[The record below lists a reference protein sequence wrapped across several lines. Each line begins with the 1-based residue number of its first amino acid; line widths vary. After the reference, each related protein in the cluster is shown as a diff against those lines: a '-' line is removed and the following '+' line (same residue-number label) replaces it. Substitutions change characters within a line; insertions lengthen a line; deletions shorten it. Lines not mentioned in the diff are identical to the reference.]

1 MEFEAYSHRN
11 GLLVLTH
18 DEKCLPLWNEIKDI
32 IDNITEKDII
42 NLHFNSY
49 INKQKSISVALN
61 ILFKQRFITNRW
73 LKEPYIFND
82 SKYKNKNWRL
92 DFAKE
97 PVSIEV
103 AFNHSGSAAWNLMK
117 PVIASEL
124 NHVQKAVQTKI
135 GVIICAMDEM
145 RSVGGFDNA
154 VGTYEKYIDYL
165 TPLRVQLT
173 TPLVIVGLKKPK
185 SFEIKTYKV
194 SANKTLGKIYL
205 QPKNV
210 ELKRITRNG
219 KYLVKSNYRFYQG
232 SLTPVLSMRTKF
244 KRLL

>member
-11 GLLVLTH
+11 GLLVMAH
-18 DEKCLPLWNEIKDI
+18 DTDCLPLWNEIKDI

-42 NLHFNSY
+42 NLHFTSY
-49 INKQKSISVALN
+49 INKQKSISMALN
-61 ILFKQRFITNRW
+61 VLLKQRFMANRW

-82 SKYKNKNWRL
+82 SRYKNKNWRL

-97 PVSIEV
+97 PISVEV

-124 NHVQKAVQTKI
+124 NHVQKAVQSKI

-165 TPLRVQLT
+165 KPLRVQLT
-173 TPLVIVGLKKPK
+173 TPLVIIGLKKPT
-185 SFEIKTYKV
+185 SFEIKTFKV
-194 SANKTLGKIYL
+194 SSNKTLGKIFL
-205 QPKNV
+205 LPRNV
-210 ELKRITRNG
+210 ELKRITING
-219 KYLVKSNYRFYQG
+219 KYLVKNNYSSYQG
-232 SLTPVLSMRTKF
+232 SLTPVLSMRMKY

>member
-1 MEFEAYSHRN
+1 MEFDVYSHRN
-11 GLLVLTH
+11 GLLVMKH
-18 DEKCLPLWNEIKDI
+18 DASCLLLWKEIIDI
-32 IDNITEKDII
+32 IDSITERDII
-42 NLHFNSY
+42 NLHFTKY
-49 INKQKSISVALN
+49 INKQKSISMALN
-61 ILFKQRFITNRW
+61 YLFKQRFSANNW

-82 SKYKNKNWRL
+82 SRYMNKNWRL

-97 PVSIEV
+97 PVSVEV

-165 TPLRVQLT
+165 KPLRVQLT
-173 TPLVIVGLKKPK
+173 TPLVIIGLKMPK
-185 SFEIKTYKV
+185 NFEIKTYKLSV
-194 SANKTLGKIYL
+194 NKTLGRIYL
-205 QPKNV
+205 LPKNV

-219 KYLVKSNYRFYQG
+219 KYVVKSKFRYYQG
-232 SLTPVLSMRTKF
+232 SLTPVLFMPMKY